1 MCSIP
6 SHLTLALQIPY
17 LLLLK
22 FHVHAELLTL
32 RLQLSDTTTQ
42 RVSGLHS
49 VKEERSN
56 AL

>member
-32 RLQLSDTTTQ
+32 SLQLSDTTTQ